1 PAAFATPQ
9 RLDHPPPSTS
19 GDAAP
24 SCVALVRPQ
33 GTPLCAQVILPF
45 PSRPASAFARRNW
58 AIFRDPAGGTPRL
71 VTPLGIPSPRF
82 SCRLFL
88 SANPSLAPGAAAPM
102 PTPAAACRRPR
113 ALRRAWESDIA
124 YRFRRSPVTV
134 VAAVL
139 TLLSVIAAFGAPW
152 LAPHDTMDL

>member
-1 PAAFATPQ
+1 MALPPAAFATPQ

-58 AIFRDPAGGTPRL
+58 AIFRDPAGGTLRR
-71 VTPLGIPSPRF
+71 VTPLGIPTPRF
-82 SCRLFL
+82 SCTLVLVR
-88 SANPSLAPGAAAPM
+88 NLAMISGGAAPK
-102 PTPAAACRRPR
+102 PTPEAACRRPG
-113 ALRRAWESDIA
+113 ALRRAWESDI
-124 YRFRRSPVTV
+124 
-134 VAAVL
+134 
-139 TLLSVIAAFGAPW
+139 
-152 LAPHDTMDL
+152 